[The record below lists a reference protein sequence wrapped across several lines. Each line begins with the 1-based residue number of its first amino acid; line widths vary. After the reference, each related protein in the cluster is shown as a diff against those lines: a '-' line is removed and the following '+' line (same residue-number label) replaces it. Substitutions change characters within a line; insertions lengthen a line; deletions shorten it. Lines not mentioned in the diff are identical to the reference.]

1 MCGFHNHRH
10 RCAWRCSVPE
20 ARCQNKKC
28 RSRNPRAVWAIN
40 GRLYCH
46 FCGER
51 EIELHGM
58 EELRINRLSDNEFDF
73 SEPDYK
79 YRQKMARA

>member
-1 MCGFHNHRH
+1 
-10 RCAWRCSVPE
+10 
-20 ARCQNKKC
+20 
-28 RSRNPRAVWAIN
+28 VWAIN